1 MICTESLSFEIQI
14 TIIAIDSI
22 EINMQLSNNYRRM
35 NRIIKTSELFAIS
48 LQVKPI
54 ISDIT

>member
-22 EINMQLSNNYRRM
+22 EINVQLLNNYRRM
-35 NRIIKTSELFAIS
+35 NRIIKTSDLFAIS

>member
-22 EINMQLSNNYRRM
+22 EISMQLLNNYWRM
-35 NRIIKTSELFAIS
+35 NRIIKINELFAIS

-54 ISDIT
+54 TSDIT

>member
-22 EINMQLSNNYRRM
+22 EISMQLLNNY
-35 NRIIKTSELFAIS
+35 
-48 LQVKPI
+48 
-54 ISDIT
+54 

>member
-1 MICTESLSFEIQI
+1 MICTENLSFEIQI

-22 EINMQLSNNYRRM
+22 EISMRLLNNYWRM
-35 NRIIKTSELFAIS
+35 NRIIKTSESFAIS

>member
-14 TIIAIDSI
+14 IIIAIDSI
-22 EINMQLSNNYRRM
+22 EISMQLLNNYWRM
-35 NRIIKTSELFAIS
+35 NRIIKTSESFAIS

>member
-1 MICTESLSFEIQI
+1 MICTESLSFEIRI

-22 EINMQLSNNYRRM
+22 EINMQLLNNYWWM

>member
-22 EINMQLSNNYRRM
+22 EISMQLLNNYWRM
-35 NRIIKTSELFAIS
+35 NRIIKTSESFAIS